1 MLNGN
6 ISKENT
12 YEQKGKQRKN
22 KEQLSLKRYF
32 GNVYR
37 LVREC
42 FIYPKDRL
50 MIAVEMSATH

>member
-22 KEQLSLKRYF
+22 KEQLSLKRF

-37 LVREC
+37 LVR
-42 FIYPKDRL
+42 
-50 MIAVEMSATH
+50 